1 MPSESIEVEVVC
13 NADDAAK
20 FLDVLHFVIK
30 EGLDI
35 DIALKAKGAGSTIFC
50 KEDLNY
56 VDFSTLYTHR
66 PKTREIFVENKGRK
80 P

>member
-1 MPSESIEVEVVC
+1 VC

-35 DIALKAKGAGSTIFC
+35 DIALKAKAVGSTIFC